1 MNHESHAEKREEK
14 EHDEAI
20 ALAQQQARE
29 AEYLSDTDDDF
40 VDSNEKLEADEEK
53 Y

>member
-1 MNHESHAEKREEK
+1 MKHESHEQKREEK
-14 EHDEAI
+14 ERDEAI
-20 ALAQQQARE
+20 AMAKQQARE